1 LVFIPIAWAARVPV
15 APTQGFWSSGWD
27 SGPEAHVHVHVLAT
41 SCSVAHLHAFL
52 MRLLITFWQPGNR
65 TAAEAK
71 IVLQEVQQCV
81 SNCWAGEKGGKGS
94 GLTSETFQDVH
105 LCLSSTQRKSLLDI
119 EIF

>member
-15 APTQGFWSSGWD
+15 APTQGFWFSGWD

-81 SNCWAGEKGGKGS
+81 SNCWAGEGGSKGP
-94 GLTSETFQDVH
+94 GLPQKHFKMSISVSQA
-105 LCLSSTQRKSLLDI
+105 LRKILWQV
-119 EIF
+119 